1 MSKKYAILTRT
12 RQAEA
17 FRVGL
22 GLTLLDDQV
31 EVFVL
36 GVDLMQDNSTQE
48 QLAQLKEMGIPL
60 HQLAC
65 NDPELTNQLPGFD
78 RVIPFL

>member
-1 MSKKYAILTRT
+1 MSKRYAILTQT

-22 GLTLLDDQV
+22 GLTLLDDTV

-36 GVDLMQDNSTQE
+36 GVDLMQDNNTQE
-48 QLAQLKEMGIPL
+48 QVAQLREMDIPL
-60 HQLAC
+60 HLVPC
-65 NDPELTNQLPGFD
+65 DDPQTAQSLLLFD